1 MSRNIQ
7 GTQREVRKV
16 EKMVRRM
23 YRIIKDEKEKE
34 ENRAILEKKI
44 KENHNKKEASAGY
57 VDRKMESCKSW
68 TKLYVDKKCKKLTTL
83 TMASVAVMII
93 FWNFALHHIRR

>member
-1 MSRNIQ
+1 M
-7 GTQREVRKV
+7 

-93 FWNFALHHIRR
+93 FLELCSTSYSSMTSSFASERRSKR

>member
-1 MSRNIQ
+1 M
-7 GTQREVRKV
+7 EEVVRKI
-16 EKMVRRM
+16 

-93 FWNFALHHIRR
+93 FWNFALNYIRR